1 MNYLNIYIKFCHKLS
16 TLKVP
21 KFRFHS
27 INERYKKIC
36 MNQYNINYED
46 INKSNFIF
54 LLISFTLSLLFL
66 LRITKFNILL
76 TLGISAI
83 ISLTVTY
90 KFNSIIYQRI
100 KTQEKQLNAAT
111 YLIRLYFS
119 LIQNS
124 LSTKSDFTIHF
135 INMIKDY
142 ELTISQNFKNILNLI
157 QLGEKPEKLLSDL
170 ILPSKDMNLY
180 LNQLLTLDF
189 KPNILINDYTQKTL
203 EKKFNVFLK
212 QIDSKLSIIFF
223 ISLFLPLMLSILILF
238 YNIFFINLFPI
249 LLGYY
254 FLLRSLNQRFL
265 KQDFYLIGLLNDYSK
280 EEKEKFNQFL
290 SFLTNFALNLSKN
303 LSPELAFISSY
314 SDFKSKHTMLRIDF
328 DENVSRLL
336 NLSITLE
343 ELFHNLNYELD
354 SPRYKLILKVLL
366 KLLTLDSF
374 FSNKKI
380 FEILKIISK
389 HQKLERKFETILKG
403 EKFKV
408 LIYNFLLPVIV
419 GGVGG
424 LFPIFSQIQENI
436 LNNIDG
442 FNLILNIDSLII
454 FIALI
459 ISVMISSN
467 LFANILNYKRKA
479 FLILISTS
487 VYICS
492 FFWSLITILNV
503 W

>member
-1 MNYLNIYIKFCHKLS
+1 MNYLNIYIRFCHKLS
-16 TLKVP
+16 KLKLP
-21 KFRFHS
+21 KFRFHI
-27 INERYKKIC
+27 INERYKKVC
-36 MNQYNINYED
+36 MNQYNINFED

-54 LLISFTLSLLFL
+54 FLSAFTLSFLPLLK
-66 LRITKFNILL
+66 ITKFNIVLA
-76 TLGISAI
+76 LGTSVTIALI
-83 ISLTVTY
+83 IAY
-90 KFNSIIYQRI
+90 KSNSIIYQRI
-100 KTQEKQLNAAT
+100 KIQEKQLDAAT

-124 LSTKSDFTIHF
+124 LSTKSDFAIHF

-142 ELTISQNFKNILNLI
+142 ELTISRNFKNILNLI
-157 QLGEKPEKLLSDL
+157 QLGETPEKLLSEL
-170 ILPSKDMNLY
+170 MLPSKDMNLY
-180 LNQLLTLDF
+180 LNQLITLDF
-189 KPNILINDYTQKTL
+189 QPNILINDYTQKTL

-238 YNIFFINLFPI
+238 HNIFFINLFPI

-254 FLLRSLNQRFL
+254 FLLRSLNKRFL
-265 KQDFYLIGLLNDYSK
+265 KQDFYLIGLLNDCSK

-290 SFLTNFALNLSKN
+290 SFLTTFALNLSKN
-303 LSPELAFISSY
+303 LSPELAFINSY
-314 SDFKSKHTMLRIDF
+314 SDFKSKHAILRIDF
-328 DENVSRLL
+328 EENVSRIL
-336 NLSITLE
+336 NLAITLE
-343 ELFHNLNYELD
+343 ELFHNINYELD
-354 SPRYKLILKVLL
+354 SPRYKLILKVLI

-408 LIYNFLLPVIV
+408 LIYNFLLPLIV

-424 LFPIFSQIQENI
+424 LFPIFSQMQKNL
-436 LNNIDG
+436 LNNIDVL
-442 FNLILNIDSLII
+442 NIILNIDSFII

-459 ISVMISSN
+459 ISIIISSN
-467 LFANILNYKRKA
+467 LFANLVNYKRKA
-479 FLILISTS
+479 IFILISAS
-487 VYICS
+487 IYVCS
-492 FFWSLITILNV
+492 FFWALITILNV